1 MNLVISCHASPAAIV
16 LDPWQIV
23 RDSSGLLTEQGP
35 LLLPLELW
43 RQQRKLSPRGG
54 AQPRAVWLVPE
65 DEFQADI
72 TVLLALPLIAVDFT
86 DAWDGREY
94 AMASLLR
101 RRYGYK
107 GELRAIG
114 DVQRDQLLHMQR
126 CGFDSFHL
134 QEEQQMMPALKELGA
149 CSTQLSVAAGE
160 RVARLHA

>member
-1 MNLVISCHASPAAIV
+1 MNLVINCHACPAAIV
-16 LDPWQIV
+16 FDPWQIV
-23 RDSSGLLTEQGP
+23 RDRSGLLTAQGP

-43 RQQRKLSPRGG
+43 RQQRKSNPGWS
-54 AQPRAVWLVPE
+54 AQARAVWLVP
-65 DEFQADI
+65 DDAFQADI

-114 DVQRDQLLHMQR
+114 DVQRDQLFHMRR

-134 QEEQQMMPALKELGA
+134 REELQMMPALKELAA
-149 CSTQLSVAAGE
+149 CSAPLSTTTGE
-160 RVARLHA
+160 RSARLFA